1 PGREA
6 SKSHIGCDIDYAMAQ
21 MRSFVG
27 SGFTTGAVRNPGGH
41 MSWRG
46 WSTADPA
53 MSERHMSWID
63 WNALSKDAEGKPL
76 TSTDEAVQNL
86 KETAAEYGTPNVLLI
101 LNHDAE
107 DKKVTA
113 RSVPAM
119 VKYLKSKGYELGV
132 IA

>member
-1 PGREA
+1 
-6 SKSHIGCDIDYAMAQ
+6 M
-21 MRSFVG
+21 
-27 SGFTTGAVRNPGGH
+27 
-41 MSWRG
+41 
-46 WSTADPA
+46 
-53 MSERHMSWID
+53 
-63 WNALSKDAEGKPL
+63 
-76 TSTDEAVQNL
+76 QNL

>member
-1 PGREA
+1 MCIRD
-6 SKSHIGCDIDYAMAQ
+6 K
-21 MRSFVG
+21 
-27 SGFTTGAVRNPGGH
+27 
-41 MSWRG
+41 
-46 WSTADPA
+46 STADPA

-119 VKYLKSKGYELGV
+119 VKYLKSRGYELGV

>member
-1 PGREA
+1 
-6 SKSHIGCDIDYAMAQ
+6 
-21 MRSFVG
+21 
-27 SGFTTGAVRNPGGH
+27 
-41 MSWRG
+41 
-46 WSTADPA
+46 
-53 MSERHMSWID
+53 MSWID

-119 VKYLKSKGYELGV
+119 VKYLSRAGDTSWASLPDQTSTHEGPC
-132 IA
+132 